1 MNLDSIFYPKSI
13 AVIGASRQPKA
24 VGNDIVK
31 HLTHQGFEGVIYP
44 INHNATALYGHKV
57 YPSTTAIEDTIDL
70 VIVCIPAPYV
80 EEAIAQAAI
89 HNHTKAAIVIS
100 AGCKEIGELE
110 LERQV
115 KAVCDTHQVAMIGPN
130 CLGLVNPEIKM
141 NASFAKLMPEFGS
154 IGFISQSGALCT
166 SILDYAHH
174 LKIGFSKF
182 LSIGN
187 KAQIDEI
194 ALLEYFASDDKT
206 KVIGMYVEELQDARR
221 FINACQTI
229 TKGSNPKPI
238 IVLKSGRTQ
247 AGASAV
253 ASHTGS
259 LASNDAAYDA
269 LFRQAGVLRA
279 YTIRE
284 LLEYLDIFSL
294 NRLTSVEQV
303 AVITNAGGPGVLT
316 TDELIINDLKL
327 ATLSKETK
335 ASLQSFLPKAASTKN
350 PIDILGDATD
360 DRYRQTLELIAKDS
374 EVDAVLTLLTPQ
386 SMTEVEATA
395 EAIIDFKSKS
405 DKPIVASFM
414 GQESVEAGVIKMAH
428 AQVATTAFPE
438 LAARG
443 LAQMGRF
450 YRWTNQKPSSIL
462 TYPDLDKAVVTK
474 AFGSGQT
481 QFPESQALSILKAY
495 GVPTLQSKVATS
507 AAEALAIASEF
518 GGELAMKIV
527 SKDILHKS
535 DVGGVKLHVTSRTV
549 LEDFESMMRQ
559 VAKHAPNAE
568 LEGVLLMEMAPQGIE
583 TIVGVMRDPS
593 LGHMVMCGLGG
604 IYVEILKDVQFA
616 FAPLTKVDAERLV
629 WSLKASALF
638 AGVRGQ
644 AAADTDG
651 LIAVLGRISQ
661 LVTDFPQI
669 EELDINP
676 LLVLPKG
683 QGVRCLDARI
693 ILQSSNTTNHSTQTK
708 SH

>member
-1 MNLDSIFYPKSI
+1 MNLRNVFYPKSI
-13 AVIGASRQPKA
+13 AVIGASRQPKS

-31 HLTHQGFEGVIYP
+31 HLTSQGFEGIIYP

-57 YPSTTAIEDTIDL
+57 YASTKDIKDSIDL

-80 EEAIAQAAI
+80 AGAIKDAAI
-89 HNHTKAAIVIS
+89 YNHTKAAIVIS
-100 AGCKEIGELE
+100 AGCKEIGEVE

-115 KAVCDTHQVAMIGPN
+115 RQVCDEHDVAMIGPN

-187 KAQIDEI
+187 KAQTDEVK
-194 ALLEYFASDDKT
+194 LLEYFAGDDKT
-206 KVIGMYVEELQDARR
+206 KVIGMYVEELQDAKR
-221 FINACQTI
+221 FIVTARGI
-229 TKGSNPKPI
+229 TQGLNPKPI

-259 LASNDAAYDA
+259 LASNDTAYDA
-269 LFRQAGVLRA
+269 LFKQAGVLRA

-294 NRLTSVEQV
+294 NQIKRVDNV

-316 TDELIINDLKL
+316 TDELIISDLNLAKL
-327 ATLSKETK
+327 SESSVTK
-335 ASLQSFLPKAASTKN
+335 LKQFLPAAASTNN
-350 PIDILGDATD
+350 PVDILGDATHE
-360 DRYRQTLELIAKDS
+360 RYQKALEIVGKDKN
-374 EVDAVLTLLTPQ
+374 VDAILTLLTPQ

-395 EAIIDFKSKS
+395 EAIIDFKKQS

-414 GQESVEAGVIKMAH
+414 GQESVKRGVIKMAH

-443 LAQMGRF
+443 LAQMSKFYHWTKESAGRQVNYAGTKPKLVESAF
-450 YRWTNQKPSSIL
+450 KTGQK
-462 TYPDLDKAVVTK
+462 
-474 AFGSGQT
+474 
-481 QFPESQALSILKAY
+481 QFPEAQALELLKAY
-495 GVPTLQSKVATS
+495 GVSTLKSALATS
-507 AAEALAIASEF
+507 ASQAQAIADQFNTS
-518 GGELAMKIV
+518 LAMKIV
-527 SKDILHKS
+527 SPDILHKS
-535 DVGGVKLHVTSRTV
+535 DVGGVRLQVTKDNVKSEYQQMIKTV
-549 LEDFESMMRQ
+549 SANAPQ
-559 VAKHAPNAE
+559 AK
-568 LEGVLLMEMAPQGIE
+568 LEGVLLMEMAPVGGIE
-583 TIVGVMRDPS
+583 TIVGVMKDPS
-593 LGHMVMCGLGG
+593 LGHMVMFGLGG
-604 IYVEILKDVQFA
+604 IYVEVLKDVQFA
-616 FAPLTKVDAERLV
+616 FTPLEVSDCRRMIED
-629 WSLKASALF
+629 LKTADIF
-638 AGVRGQ
+638 KGVRGQ
-644 AAADTDG
+644 APLDTEAV
-651 LIAVLGRISQ
+651 IEVLGRVSQ

-669 EELDINP
+669 VELDINP

-683 QGVRCLDARI
+683 QGVKCLDARV
-693 ILQSSNTTNHSTQTK
+693 ILA
-708 SH
+708 